1 MEKIGIYCRVSSK
14 SQEDDGTSIDY
25 QLKKGNEISKKLG
38 MNPIIYNEGGKSSWD
53 SNINTRI
60 ELVRLLN
67 NVESKKIKSVWVWN
81 MDRMGRN
88 SQSWYSI
95 LKILVGYRVNL
106 YVGDS
111 LKPYNF
117 SNPTDRLVTN
127 ILSLI
132 TTYDNELRRIRMI
145 FGKMETL
152 KRGRT
157 FIGGTIPFGY
167 DVDES
172 KNLIPNSESRMIGK
186 MFQMYE
192 DGKSTTDIQVMLNQS
207 NHFPRRSKKGWNL
220 GTIQF
225 ILKNTI
231 YVGEQIW
238 NWKEQE
244 MDGSTTIVE
253 TIKIK
258 TPKLIDKRLFDKV
271 QRRFSGYLTHN
282 QYDTELLSLLKGLL
296 KCNHCGLPM
305 NHRYKRRNYYYCV
318 YTERTWKD
326 TDRSK
331 LPKFTYGVNTCSM
344 KKSLVIQQTDEIVW
358 DEFLKV
364 FSNSK
369 WIKEQFKVEGLEP
382 KNKLKKEVTSSI
394 KKKRNEVVKLKKYLD
409 SMNDSL
415 IEIELKNMNKGYSNK
430 KIYEGLLKK
439 VDSEIESVTKQIDD
453 VNKEIL
459 QLKGRDKWI
468 DWVQQ
473 MNKEIEEMKD
483 WSLEDKKVKL
493 NQFINTIYVNY
504 DEKEDEHN
512 LMVDFSLPILGDNIV
527 YIDNKDKS
535 KGYNYEEGVH
545 QLVINH
551 KNRKTQPT
559 KNKLDLLK
567 MITQMRT
574 DGKTFME
581 ISIYLNLNKIPTIR
595 GKKWSK
601 DSVSRFYNY
610 SNQNEVV
617 YGVQNGDTF
626 EGDDTKKK

>member
-81 MDRMGRN
+81 MDRIGRN

-106 YVGDS
+106 YVGES
-111 LKPYNF
+111 LKPYDF

-305 NHRYKRRNYYYCV
+305 NHRMKESQSNDYYYCV
-318 YTERTWKD
+318 YTERKWGKV
-326 TDRSK
+326 DRK
-331 LPKFTYGVNTCSM
+331 NIRKGKN
-344 KKSLVIQQTDEIVW
+344 KKS
-358 DEFLKV
+358 
-364 FSNSK
+364 
-369 WIKEQFKVEGLEP
+369 
-382 KNKLKKEVTSSI
+382 
-394 KKKRNEVVKLKKYLD
+394 
-409 SMNDSL
+409 SL
-415 IEIELKNMNKGYSNK
+415 I
-430 KIYEGLLKK
+430 
-439 VDSEIESVTKQIDD
+439 
-453 VNKEIL
+453 
-459 QLKGRDKWI
+459 
-468 DWVQQ
+468 
-473 MNKEIEEMKD
+473 
-483 WSLEDKKVKL
+483 
-493 NQFINTIYVNY
+493 
-504 DEKEDEHN
+504 
-512 LMVDFSLPILGDNIV
+512 
-527 YIDNKDKS
+527 
-535 KGYNYEEGVH
+535 
-545 QLVINH
+545 
-551 KNRKTQPT
+551 
-559 KNKLDLLK
+559 
-567 MITQMRT
+567 
-574 DGKTFME
+574 
-581 ISIYLNLNKIPTIR
+581 
-595 GKKWSK
+595 
-601 DSVSRFYNY
+601 
-610 SNQNEVV
+610 
-617 YGVQNGDTF
+617 
-626 EGDDTKKK
+626 

>member
-1 MEKIGIYCRVSSK
+1 
-14 SQEDDGTSIDY
+14 
-25 QLKKGNEISKKLG
+25 
-38 MNPIIYNEGGKSSWD
+38 
-53 SNINTRI
+53 
-60 ELVRLLN
+60 
-67 NVESKKIKSVWVWN
+67 
-81 MDRMGRN
+81 
-88 SQSWYSI
+88 
-95 LKILVGYRVNL
+95 
-106 YVGDS
+106 
-111 LKPYNF
+111 
-117 SNPTDRLVTN
+117 
-127 ILSLI
+127 
-132 TTYDNELRRIRMI
+132 
-145 FGKMETL
+145 
-152 KRGRT
+152 
-157 FIGGTIPFGY
+157 
-167 DVDES
+167 
-172 KNLIPNSESRMIGK
+172 
-186 MFQMYE
+186 
-192 DGKSTTDIQVMLNQS
+192 
-207 NHFPRRSKKGWNL
+207 
-220 GTIQF
+220 
-225 ILKNTI
+225 
-231 YVGEQIW
+231 
-238 NWKEQE
+238 
-244 MDGSTTIVE
+244 
-253 TIKIK
+253 
-258 TPKLIDKRLFDKV
+258 
-271 QRRFSGYLTHN
+271 
-282 QYDTELLSLLKGLL
+282 
-296 KCNHCGLPM
+296 
-305 NHRYKRRNYYYCV
+305 
-318 YTERTWKD
+318 
-326 TDRSK
+326 
-331 LPKFTYGVNTCSM
+331 
-344 KKSLVIQQTDEIVW
+344 
-358 DEFLKV
+358 
-364 FSNSK
+364 
-369 WIKEQFKVEGLEP
+369 
-382 KNKLKKEVTSSI
+382 
-394 KKKRNEVVKLKKYLD
+394 
-409 SMNDSL
+409 MNDSL